1 MTSTEQPVQI
11 DTAEEGSGPSSMLF
25 PTFSDRETGDPSS
38 TSPDSNA
45 TTHLTSSDKLSALPP
60 SMTSPNLNRGHGA
73 RSPMMNMNTH
83 GHSPRMFRH
92 SLDASRSWPSI
103 TQSGLLSS
111 NMEGFAGFSPTLS
124 SDADHGFLSGK
135 DTRRPRVSASEGS
148 IDHDHDR
155 RTSRKTSMDSDRT
168 SLPTMQSVRQV
179 LNRLRRGSDPT
190 ASSYAV
196 HGEYN
201 IKSDHNRD
209 VGSRSPSHSPSRAAS
224 PLRIFQQWSQ
234 GIHHRP
240 HTPHHHEE
248 PFIPVD
254 PFQSQF
260 LFTFQSGSLLPMWIR
275 KRLPGYK
282 HDNADAE
289 GLPMQANVHPQ
300 RTLAAHHPNEHRSEG
315 NGTAASAP
323 DVHKPDHVHVQTTM
337 DWRMLQIFF
346 LDTLPRLIYLHL
358 LLRIPS
364 MYFSRVARIFE
375 DAEVS
380 KPDIQRMVEACG
392 RGGSHFLPPPPQQQQ
407 QTQTNAI
414 PVGQEPANNANNA
427 QAQPSSLYAT
437 INSSAR
443 GLGPASAASNLAAAA
458 AASVVDLP
466 LPLPEDWKFPLVS
479 PSLIRFK
486 LSWETFIDSLMREWK
501 TLNVVSAL
509 LLSCVFCLFLIV
521 HNRATDE
528 NAKKHSIYS
537 AILTMFQIDSAET
550 DPLTRTA
557 ALLSLICAIMS
568 LSYGC
573 IYIVRFG
580 TMRSMYRA
588 SIWAEVCAPIIHTN
602 PLLTHSLT
610 PFPIFSDSHPLQEA
624 QKTKTLL
631 WWNVWVLLAMPA
643 IWMSW
648 SMILFILSILSF
660 VWRTGDSSD
669 PQDRPPLSDAAELG
683 PRVAITFVF
692 LLGMVYFFLIVRTLR
707 GYGSKKVGYGSGYG
721 YGYGGRGEGYVE
733 IRTRK
738 DREGVAT
745 ATRRPE
751 ETRYT
756 PRART
761 DRRRTNTDPPIP
773 LPLPHRTMTTGS
785 ERIPQDSRT
794 AQQTHTDNERTNA
807 GPRSINSLPSS
818 RRPLA
823 VDALADSDIRGRD
836 RDRRPR
842 GQGMNAGSGS
852 GSGSAV
858 VDVEYYSDSR
868 EDIKVGR
875 QAQGGESP
883 LRQVF
888 GLGLEGV
895 GAGAGAGAGA
905 GMGVGVGAGIGKR
918 GQVVDLEKGVS

>member
-1 MTSTEQPVQI
+1 MTSTEQPVQT
-11 DTAEEGSGPSSMLF
+11 DSAEEELGPSSMLF

-73 RSPMMNMNTH
+73 RSPMMNTH

-103 TQSGLLSS
+103 TQSGLLSN

-179 LNRLRRGSDPT
+179 LHRLRRGSDPT

-196 HGEYN
+196 HGDYN
-201 IKSDHNRD
+201 VKSDHNRD

-224 PLRIFQQWSQ
+224 PLRILQQWSQ

-260 LFTFQSGSLLPMWIR
+260 LFTFNSGSLLPMWIR

-282 HDNADAE
+282 LGNSEAD

-300 RTLAAHHPNEHRSEG
+300 RPPAAPLPNERRSEG
-315 NGTAASAP
+315 NGTASFSP
-323 DVHKPDHVHVQTTM
+323 DVHKPDHVQSTM

-392 RGGSHFLPPPPQQQQ
+392 RGGSHFLPPPPQ
-407 QTQTNAI
+407 TQTNPN
-414 PVGQEPANNANNA
+414 PVAQEQAVNHTNNA

-443 GLGPASAASNLAAAA
+443 GLGPTSAASNLAAAA

-486 LSWETFIDSLMREWK
+486 LSWEAFIDSLMREWK

-509 LLSCVFCLFLIV
+509 LL
-521 HNRATDE
+521 
-528 NAKKHSIYS
+528 S

-588 SIWAEVCAPIIHTN
+588 SIWAE
-602 PLLTHSLT
+602 
-610 PFPIFSDSHPLQEA
+610 EA

-669 PQDRPPLSDAAELG
+669 PEDRAPLSDTAELG

-707 GYGSKKVGYGSGYG
+707 GYGSKKVGSGSGSGYG
-721 YGYGGRGEGYVE
+721 IGGRGEGYVE

-738 DREGVAT
+738 DREGTAT
-745 ATRRPE
+745 AAATRRPE
-751 ETRYT
+751 ETRYASRT
-756 PRART
+756 TT

-773 LPLPHRTMTTGS
+773 IPIPPPHRTTTTTTTGS
-785 ERIPQDSRT
+785 ERIRQDLRT
-794 AQQTHTDNERTNA
+794 AQQTHTINERTNA
-807 GPRSINSLPSS
+807 GPRSISSLPSS
-818 RRPLA
+818 RRPRA
-823 VDALADSDIRGRD
+823 VDADAVADVHDNNMGRGRD
-836 RDRRPR
+836 RDPRPR
-842 GQGMNAGSGS
+842 GMGA

-858 VDVEYYSDSR
+858 VDVEYYSDAR
-868 EDIKVGR
+868 EDIKAGR
-875 QAQGGESP
+875 QGQGGESP

-888 GLGLEGV
+888 GLGLEG
-895 GAGAGAGAGA
+895 AGAGAGV
-905 GMGVGVGAGIGKR
+905 GVGVGRRREA
-918 GQVVDLEKGVS
+918 VDLEKGVTEDSNGK

>member
-38 TSPDSNA
+38 TSPNSNA

-103 TQSGLLSS
+103 TQSGLLSN

-148 IDHDHDR
+148 IDHDR

-179 LNRLRRGSDPT
+179 LHRLRRGSDPT

-196 HGEYN
+196 HGDYN

-260 LFTFQSGSLLPMWIR
+260 LFTFHSGSLLPMWIR

-282 HDNADAE
+282 LDNAEAE

-300 RTLAAHHPNEHRSEG
+300 RTPAAHHPNEDRSEG

-323 DVHKPDHVHVQTTM
+323 DVHKPGDVHVHSTM

-392 RGGSHFLPPPPQQQQ
+392 RGGSHFLPPPPPQ

-443 GLGPASAASNLAAAA
+443 GLGPTSAASNLAAAA

-486 LSWETFIDSLMREWK
+486 LSWEAFIDSLMREWK

-509 LLSCVFCLFLIV
+509 LL
-521 HNRATDE
+521 
-528 NAKKHSIYS
+528 S

-588 SIWAEVCAPIIHTN
+588 SIWAE
-602 PLLTHSLT
+602 
-610 PFPIFSDSHPLQEA
+610 EA

-773 LPLPHRTMTTGS
+773 LPLPHRTTTTGS
-785 ERIPQDSRT
+785 ELIPQDSRT
-794 AQQTHTDNERTNA
+794 AQQTHTNNERTNA

-852 GSGSAV
+852 GSAV

-895 GAGAGAGAGA
+895 GAGAGVGAGV
-905 GMGVGVGAGIGKR
+905 GVGVGVGVGAGIGKR